1 MSLEECGFGTHLF
14 CILAMTTFLA
24 WMLLS
29 VSRSASELE
38 HDHGLTLPPELSA
51 KASAP
56 SSFSTPLVQY
66 LNDIHQSIGH
76 HALPDPIWQTIASS
90 CLVILFFGTPVI
102 YFLCNAQSV
111 IEIDDINNLR
121 DWTPVSTTVVTPA
134 SEVDDASS
142 IPDIMDID
150 VALVNDAYRS

>member
-14 CILAMTTFLA
+14 CILVMTTFLA

-38 HDHGLTLPPELSA
+38 HGHGLTLPPELSA
-51 KASAP
+51 SAKAGALSA
-56 SSFSTPLVQY
+56 PLVQY

-76 HALPDPIWQTIASS
+76 HALPDPIWQMIASS
-90 CLVILFFGTPVI
+90 CMVILFFGAPVV
-102 YFLCNAQSV
+102 YFFCNAQSV
-111 IEIDDINNLR
+111 IDIHDVNNLR